1 MSKKTA
7 RRSLS
12 MTPEMRDRLAQL
24 VSKQPRDITEADL
37 IREAIRLY
45 LDEREDLIGSRK
57 HFQKSL
63 RERVDQLESALAF
76 QLNVL
81 IYLLA
86 ADEVHLRDAIIAD
99 GLIELENFLLL
110 ETQTIDRS
118 ENAGTLKTGEAPRYV
133 RRVSL
138 RVSKQLRSRLKEG

>member
-1 MSKKTA
+1 MAGRSV

-24 VSKQPRDITEADL
+24 VSKQPRDVTEADL

-45 LDEREDLIGSRK
+45 LDNQEDIIGSRR
-57 HFQKSL
+57 HFQRSL
-63 RERVDQLESALAF
+63 QERLDRLEGALAF

-86 ADEVHLRDAIIAD
+86 ALRPEGSAERIAEAILAAGRD
-99 GLIELENFLLL
+99 GEQLLA
-110 ETQTIDRS
+110 QMQ
-118 ENAGTLKTGEAPRYV
+118 AV
-133 RRVSL
+133 REMKGR
-138 RVSKQLRSRLKEG
+138 RR